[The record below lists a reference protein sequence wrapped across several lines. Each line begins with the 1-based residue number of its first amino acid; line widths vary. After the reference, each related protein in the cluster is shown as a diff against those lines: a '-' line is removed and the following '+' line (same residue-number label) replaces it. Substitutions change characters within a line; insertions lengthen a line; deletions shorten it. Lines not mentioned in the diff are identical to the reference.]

1 MLNALLCAI
10 NGGTDGIDTALNML
24 YSAAV
29 SAEESG
35 KVNSFSEMHMDFRI
49 YTTGSK
55 AEKAIVISIEQNN
68 QTK

>member
-1 MLNALLCAI
+1 MIREARPVDLDAI
-10 NGGTDGIDTALNML
+10 ERIYDNIHA
-24 YSAAV
+24 
-29 SAEESG
+29 AEESG